1 MKKSILIVIIVIFV
15 IIIGITA
22 YFMVQKKL
30 ENNNNN
36 NQSNNTNINNDTNI
50 NGKKILVVYY
60 SAQNHT
66 ANVAKKIANSLNA
79 DIFEIVPKE
88 IYTSSDL
95 DWTNQNSR
103 VSREHNDASLRNVE
117 LQNTKVENFDKFD
130 VVLIGYPIWWK
141 VAAWPV
147 NSFVKA
153 NDFTGKIVI
162 PFCTSS
168 SSGIGESGKL
178 LEEDALGGTFKEGQR
193 FSSNASDNDIKEF
206 TDNLL
211 KQL

>member
-1 MKKSILIVIIVIFV
+1 MKKSILIVIIVV
-15 IIIGITA
+15 LIIVSSITA
-22 YFMVQKKL
+22 YFIVQKKL
-30 ENNNNN
+30 ENSNNNN
-36 NQSNNTNINNDTNI
+36 NESNDTNI

-66 ANVAKKIANSLNA
+66 ASVAKRIANNLNA
-79 DIFEIVPKE
+79 DVFEIVPKE
-88 IYTSSDL
+88 IYTLSDL

-103 VSREHNDASLRNVE
+103 VSREHNDTSLRNVE
-117 LQNTKVENFDKFD
+117 LQNTKVENFDKYD
-130 VVLIGYPIWWK
+130 IVLIGYPIWWGI
-141 VAAWPV
+141 AAWPV

-178 LEEDALGGTFKEGQR
+178 LEKDALGGTFREGQR